1 MCKAKDGKKGSV
13 GTMNLRLKDK
23 NANKSA
29 MIFKVN
35 TLDAESEYDGYFVD
49 SCDAARGAKSDWV
62 MTTDVAGKAKLNK
75 KTNKQNTSTAKSFAI
90 FKVGEETSNLCC

>member
-13 GTMNLRLKDK
+13 GTMKLRLKDK

-49 SCDAARGAKSDWV
+49 SCDAVRGANSDWV
-62 MTTDVAGKAKLNK
+62 ITTDVAGTARLNK
-75 KTNKQNTSTAKSFAI
+75 KTK
-90 FKVGEETSNLCC
+90 